1 MTGLAD
7 PQGGQV
13 PSLQPRQAVAGN
25 TVLEEGGL
33 QIAFCEFRGSWIVE
47 MKASELN
54 MEEMK
59 AAERLL
65 ITADIFT
72 AGTGHWINP
81 EQTL

>member
-1 MTGLAD
+1 
-7 PQGGQV
+7 
-13 PSLQPRQAVAGN
+13 
-25 TVLEEGGL
+25 
-33 QIAFCEFRGSWIVE
+33 

-72 AGTGHWINP
+72 AGAG
-81 EQTL
+81 

>member
-1 MTGLAD
+1 
-7 PQGGQV
+7 
-13 PSLQPRQAVAGN
+13 
-25 TVLEEGGL
+25 
-33 QIAFCEFRGSWIVE
+33 
-47 MKASELN
+47 

-72 AGTGHWINP
+72 AGTRHWINP